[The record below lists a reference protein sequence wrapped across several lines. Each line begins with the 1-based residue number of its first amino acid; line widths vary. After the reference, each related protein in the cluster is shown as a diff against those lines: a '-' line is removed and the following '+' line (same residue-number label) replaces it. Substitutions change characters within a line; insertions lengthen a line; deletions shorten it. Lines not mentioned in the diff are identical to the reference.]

1 MLIGALLAILG
12 VPLWLVVGVLLLAFW
27 SRRQFQEGPDVF
39 PCRVREVLGSGEEA
53 GWRRPKS
60 YGRWV
65 HDVLILHS
73 GLALIRYRAL
83 PVASVEKP
91 IAPAEDTRFK
101 DGAVSVQLRLDDGS
115 VVEVAGPAE
124 ARRLLVGP
132 FGQRAAG

>member
-1 MLIGALLAILG
+1 MLIAATLAMLG

-27 SRRQFQEGPDVF
+27 SRRQFQKGTGVF

-53 GWRRPKS
+53 GWGRAKS
-60 YGRWV
+60 HGRWV
-65 HDVLILHS
+65 HDVLLLHS

-91 IAPAEDTRFK
+91 VAPAEDTRFK
-101 DGAVSVQLRLDDGS
+101 GDALSIQLRLDDGS

-124 ARRLLVGP
+124 ARQLLVGP
-132 FGQRAAG
+132 FGEGAT

>member
-1 MLIGALLAILG
+1 MLISVILATIG
-12 VPLWLVVGVLLLAFW
+12 VPIWLVVGMLALAFW
-27 SRRQFQEGPDVF
+27 SRRQFQKAPGVF

-53 GWRRPKS
+53 GWGRLES

-65 HDVLILHS
+65 HDVLLLHS

-91 IAPAEDTRFK
+91 IASAEGTRFK
-101 DGAVSVQLRLDDGS
+101 GDAVSIQLRLDDGS

-124 ARRLLVGP
+124 ARQLLVGP
-132 FGQRAAG
+132 FSQD